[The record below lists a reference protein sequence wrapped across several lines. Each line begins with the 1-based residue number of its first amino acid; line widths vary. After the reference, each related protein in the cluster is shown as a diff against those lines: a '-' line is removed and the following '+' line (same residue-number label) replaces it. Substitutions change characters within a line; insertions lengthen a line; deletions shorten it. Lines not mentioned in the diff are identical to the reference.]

1 MAGQLHF
8 YYPLEE
14 GSRFLEES
22 THSCIFGVAKCKYET
37 HILFEQGG
45 INVYYTFQFKYQIY
59 IFVSKNCIYQYS
71 YVARTIHKIILGK
84 PQYALQ
90 LWTSRN
96 VIQVLFSQYSIFYTL
111 LYECTCIEGYI
122 KQNCLSFLAQ
132 SLQPRKK
139 NGSWAT
145 YFVGLYLTAGMIIN
159 GSVNLSS
166 LHSVLDIQNQN
177 RNLKTQNVQKLIKY

>member
-1 MAGQLHF
+1 M
-8 YYPLEE
+8 
-14 GSRFLEES
+14 
-22 THSCIFGVAKCKYET
+22 
-37 HILFEQGG
+37 ILMER
-45 INVYYTFQFKYQIY
+45 Y
-59 IFVSKNCIYQYS
+59 IRILLLIIKFSNIHYRQRTTNRIYQYR
-71 YVARTIHKIILGK
+71 YVAKTIHKIIPGK

-96 VIQVLFSQYSIFYTL
+96 VIQVLFIFSIFNIYTP
-111 LYECTCIEGYI
+111 LYEFTCIEGYI

-159 GSVNLSS
+159 GAVDLSS

-177 RNLKTQNVQKLIKY
+177 RNLKTQNGQKLIKYWLHNEIVILVPN